1 MSRHP
6 DYFYNQ
12 AAALPIVES
21 EGQIKIVLVSTIK
34 GNWTLPKGVID
45 PGDSPQEAAI
55 REAWEEAGIEGEMDS
70 HEFARFQQ
78 KKWEGTCTIRVY
90 RMYVNSILD
99 SWPEQ
104 DTRERKIVSLNEAH
118 QLIVKRQRPVIE
130 LLSAVITQSS
140 D

>member
-1 MSRHP
+1 MTRPP

-104 DTRERKIVSLNEAH
+104 DTRERKIISLYEAH

>member
-1 MSRHP
+1 MTRPP

-12 AAALPIVES
+12 AAALPILES

-78 KKWEGTCTIRVY
+78 KKWEGICTIRVY
-90 RMYVNSILD
+90 RMSIKLILD
-99 SWPEQ
+99 KWPEQ
-104 DTRERKIVSLNEAH
+104 DTRERKIVSVNDAL
-118 QLIVKRQRPVIE
+118 QIIVKRQKPVIAK
-130 LLSAVITQSS
+130 LLSEISS
-140 D
+140 LVD

>member
-1 MSRHP
+1 MSRPP

-12 AAALPIVES
+12 AAALPVLES

-45 PGDSPQEAAI
+45 PGDSPKEAAI
-55 REAWEEAGIEGEMDS
+55 REAWEEAGIEGEMDP

-90 RMYVNSILD
+90 RMSVKSILD
-99 SWPEQ
+99 KWPEQ
-104 DTRERKIVSLNEAH
+104 DTRQRKIVSVNDAL
-118 QLIVKRQRPVIE
+118 QIIVKRQKPVIAK
-130 LLSAVITQSS
+130 LLSEMSS
-140 D
+140 FVD